1 MHMTSIC
8 EKKMSA
14 EVQLIHAEEICLLN
28 FIIFWKKDH
37 TQLKTKQLKQNIFR
51 SMEIYGFL

>member
-1 MHMTSIC
+1 
-8 EKKMSA
+8 MSA

-28 FIIFWKKDH
+28 FIIFWKKEH